1 MLWPLFVQGLA
12 IQRGTPE
19 EMNVKALLY
28 LALLLALT
36 GCSGGMGVKNE
47 PSANKEQ
54 AIKHLI
60 MNHSLTKKHY
70 HTKGKSDQRTNR
82 MLAWIE
88 LSKN

>member
-1 MLWPLFVQGLA
+1 MLWQLFAEGLA
-12 IQRGTPE
+12 LQRGTPE

-28 LALLLALT
+28 VALLLALT

-70 HTKGKSDQRTNR
+70 HNKGKSDQCINR